1 MAVSSPLGTMC
12 SLKNRRKILCWGLPL
27 VTSLWVAMETAIFMS
42 GLSPC
47 RKKLFSHGVYDIPLP
62 CKFTSSFEARLRTDV
77 VFPNKYAYDT
87 VEFLPSENRKM
98 LLDNLTNGSSID
110 ESSANI
116 EFSNLYPAVIE
127 CFAIILCGYIA
138 GRAGLISHTESK
150 GLNVFVGTFS
160 LPSLIFLSMA
170 KLDFSSVN
178 WVFLSSI
185 CLSKTLVFVFVAFIT
200 LLVYRPIDFGKA
212 GIYAI
217 FSTQSNDFAL
227 GYPIVAALYGKDH
240 PDFASYLYLA
250 APISLAFLNPIGFIL
265 MEIGRRRRDRQ
276 APESQSNS
284 SSASRRR
291 TCGLVFDIIKDFV
304 LNPFV
309 FMTVLGL
316 CANLALN
323 HQLPTVLEGFLKV
336 FGQAFSA
343 SALFLLGLTMVGKI
357 QSLRGAALVT
367 PGILVAVKTVL
378 LPLVL
383 REVVSVLKPV
393 ADNTST
399 ADFSNYGFL
408 YGTIPTAP
416 GMLVFA
422 TKYNVAVDMIASGL
436 VVCTFISAPIMFIS
450 AKMITLVS
458 IKPEDYSG
466 ELEKFLF
473 NVSVIG
479 LICSVW
485 VLIVFSLTRKWRKVP
500 HFITF
505 CLTLSQA
512 ISCIGALLWNVIDH
526 SHRWKLYLQFVV
538 FSFGV
543 FSSRFWTAILAV
555 SLFLLRWRSL
565 GFVLGLRPYLALIGW
580 GIPGVLVCILVMLVK
595 EDQTLVNDPNF
606 QYGSTQAI
614 VALLLLWFSL
624 FSTVVCLIL
633 HQRYEKR
640 FNRYESLLTSEDE
653 PQENLPP
660 YQDTPDTSPSST
672 RSFLPK
678 ATSNGGRFGNSVDPE
693 SPTLSLESLSSPD
706 ADEHDRLFS
715 YSDRLNSST
724 SLNNN
729 NNNNRN
735 KFNHK
740 KERTQTRS
748 VRNLTEPEE
757 LVILRDKEDEYQIMR
772 HVVLLLL
779 LCGSMIVGFALC
791 MWTLVSPDINGIY
804 VELIFL
810 DILLNFGQGA
820 FTAVIF
826 GLDAKLIFVPILKC
840 WRRVIYGA
848 PTIQLPSHERLSL
861 KTKQTC
867 EQFTNYH
874 MDKCIQEI
882 VKDKRCRLKQLPN
895 VFAGSELVDWLMLVG
910 LAHDRTDAVKYG
922 RHLLQG
928 RVIRHVENM
937 HHFHD
942 QPLYYT
948 FRHEENLDT
957 MQSFND

>member
-1 MAVSSPLGTMC
+1 M
-12 SLKNRRKILCWGLPL
+12 
-27 VTSLWVAMETAIFMS
+27 
-42 GLSPC
+42 
-47 RKKLFSHGVYDIPLP
+47 
-62 CKFTSSFEARLRTDV
+62 
-77 VFPNKYAYDT
+77 AYDT
-87 VEFLPSENRKM
+87 VEFLPSETNKM
-98 LLDNLTNGSSID
+98 SLDNLTNGSSID

-178 WVFLSSI
+178 WVFLSAI

-265 MEIGRRRRDRQ
+265 MEIGRRRRNGQ
-276 APESQSNS
+276 APDSQSNS
-284 SSASRRR
+284 SSASRRK
-291 TCGLVFDIIKDFV
+291 TCGLVFDIIKDFI

-309 FMTVLGL
+309 FMTILGL

-323 HQLPTVLEGFLKV
+323 HQYLVKL
-336 FGQAFSA
+336 FSA
-343 SALFLLGLTMVGKI
+343 SALFLLGLTMVGKV

-422 TKYNVAVDMIASGL
+422 TKYNVAVDM
-436 VVCTFISAPIMFIS
+436 
-450 AKMITLVS
+450 
-458 IKPEDYSG
+458 
-466 ELEKFLF
+466 
-473 NVSVIG
+473 
-479 LICSVW
+479 VW
-485 VLIVFSLTRKWRKVP
+485 VLIVFSLTRKWRKIP

-580 GIPGVLVCILVMLVK
+580 
-595 EDQTLVNDPNF
+595 
-606 QYGSTQAI
+606 
-614 VALLLLWFSL
+614 
-624 FSTVVCLIL
+624 
-633 HQRYEKR
+633 
-640 FNRYESLLTSEDE
+640 
-653 PQENLPP
+653 
-660 YQDTPDTSPSST
+660 
-672 RSFLPK
+672 
-678 ATSNGGRFGNSVDPE
+678 
-693 SPTLSLESLSSPD
+693 
-706 ADEHDRLFS
+706 
-715 YSDRLNSST
+715 
-724 SLNNN
+724 
-729 NNNNRN
+729 
-735 KFNHK
+735 
-740 KERTQTRS
+740 
-748 VRNLTEPEE
+748 
-757 LVILRDKEDEYQIMR
+757 
-772 HVVLLLL
+772 
-779 LCGSMIVGFALC
+779 
-791 MWTLVSPDINGIY
+791 
-804 VELIFL
+804 
-810 DILLNFGQGA
+810 
-820 FTAVIF
+820 
-826 GLDAKLIFVPILKC
+826 
-840 WRRVIYGA
+840 
-848 PTIQLPSHERLSL
+848 
-861 KTKQTC
+861 
-867 EQFTNYH
+867 
-874 MDKCIQEI
+874 
-882 VKDKRCRLKQLPN
+882 
-895 VFAGSELVDWLMLVG
+895 
-910 LAHDRTDAVKYG
+910 
-922 RHLLQG
+922 
-928 RVIRHVENM
+928 
-937 HHFHD
+937 
-942 QPLYYT
+942 
-948 FRHEENLDT
+948 
-957 MQSFND
+957 

>member
-1 MAVSSPLGTMC
+1 M
-12 SLKNRRKILCWGLPL
+12 
-27 VTSLWVAMETAIFMS
+27 
-42 GLSPC
+42 
-47 RKKLFSHGVYDIPLP
+47 
-62 CKFTSSFEARLRTDV
+62 
-77 VFPNKYAYDT
+77 AYDT

-98 LLDNLTNGSSID
+98 SLENLTNGSSID

-276 APESQSNS
+276 APESLSNS
-284 SSASRRR
+284 SSASRRK

-323 HQLPTVLEGFLKV
+323 HQLPTVLEGFLKIV

-383 REVVSVLKPV
+383 REVVSMLKPV

-422 TKYNVAVDMIASGL
+422 TKYNVAVDM
-436 VVCTFISAPIMFIS
+436 
-450 AKMITLVS
+450 
-458 IKPEDYSG
+458 
-466 ELEKFLF
+466 
-473 NVSVIG
+473 
-479 LICSVW
+479 VW

-748 VRNLTEPEE
+748 EPEE

-848 PTIQLPSHERLSL
+848 PTIQLPSRERLSL